1 MNYEKIYKLTEKNY
15 HTEARI
21 EIARGLAK
29 KTLSQNY
36 VNIFIAIQKIQDIKK
51 HIPLNLHLYREEE
64 TKDMLEAVKLVFGDK
79 VLEDLNKCI

>member
-1 MNYEKIYKLTEKNY
+1 MNYKLIKELTNNNN

-21 EIARGLAK
+21 EIAEELAK
-29 KTLSQNY
+29 KTLSQSY
-36 VNIFIAIQKIQDIKK
+36 VKIFRAIQQIQDIKR
-51 HIPLNLHLYREEE
+51 HIPLNLMRYREEE